1 MLLLAV
7 NLPMSDQNI
16 PANSAIVTPHPERLE
31 VSKLSIRRDGASQF
45 HVIADFDNT
54 LTRAYVN
61 GEKAPSIIG
70 QLRKGKYLTP
80 DYPAAAQALFDHYAP
95 IERDNTLSLAE
106 RNLDMLTWWQKHFA
120 LLEQSG
126 FNRDV
131 INDVVLNSTLQFRD
145 QVKEFIDLLEKHQIP
160 LIIMSAAPGDMLIE
174 HLRHEGLLRNNVH
187 VIANLYQFDAEGNAV
202 KINEPIIHSLNKHEV
217 VVKNFPVFET
227 IKERKNILL
236 LGDSMGDVGMADGF
250 DYKEIIKVGFLNQE
264 VEKNIEIYSDSY
276 DVVVTNDG
284 SLAVVNEI
292 LEEMLE

>member
-1 MLLLAV
+1 MDSNFSNKSSSTIL
-7 NLPMSDQNI
+7 I
-16 PANSAIVTPHPERLE
+16 PHPERLD
-31 VSKLSIRRDGASQF
+31 VSKLSIRRDGPSQF

-80 DYPAAAQALFDHYAP
+80 DYPEAAQALFDHYAP
-95 IERDNTLSLAE
+95 IERDNSISLAE
-106 RNLDMLTWWQKHFA
+106 RNLDMLTWWKKHFA

-131 INDVVLNSTLQFRD
+131 INDVVLHSTLQFRD
-145 QVKEFIDLLEKHQIP
+145 QVKEFIDLLEKHQVP
-160 LIIMSAAPGDMLIE
+160 LIIMSAAPGDMLLE
-174 HLRHEGLLRNNVH
+174 HLRHAGLLRSNVH
-187 VIANLYQFDAEGNAV
+187 VIANLYQFDADGNAI
-202 KINEPIIHSLNKHEV
+202 KINEPIIHSLNKHEI
-217 VVKNFPVFET
+217 VVKNFPVFDT

-264 VEKNIEIYSDSY
+264 VEKNIEIYSDNY

-284 SLAVVNEI
+284 SLAVVNELLEEI
-292 LEEMLE
+292 LE